1 MRIASPRAARDGAVA
16 ALASLGARSIFKPSG
31 ITWRLGK
38 CDPTLILRD
47 GLALYV
53 AARDPRTPRLA
64 KLLALLVA
72 AYALSPIYL
81 IPDVIPVLGMLDELI
96 LLPIA
101 IALIARLIPA
111 DVMAESRAAAQA
123 MVEKPRSKA
132 GAAIIIGIWV
142 LALGG
147 LSAWAFTRWAASA

>member
-1 MRIASPRAARDGAVA
+1 MRLWQR
-16 ALASLGARSIFKPSG
+16 LRS
-31 ITWRLGK
+31 WAHLV
-38 CDPTLILRD
+38 LRD

-53 AARDPRTPRLA
+53 AARDPRTPWFA

-72 AYALSPIYL
+72 AYALSPIDL
-81 IPDVIPVLGMLDELI
+81 IPDAIPVLGFLDELI

-101 IALIARLIPA
+101 IALIARLIPTQI
-111 DVMAESRAAAQA
+111 MAESRAAAQA

-142 LALGG
+142 LGLGTF
-147 LSAWAFTRWAASA
+147 LWWVFAR